1 MGVTFTCGLLVVFMC
16 VLILFGKEAIHVI
29 PKVWTERGKWK
40 GGKILVAEKKKWEKA
55 KIKIGPVRRKKHSQS
70 SRQGACVIV
79 KHPLQSSH
87 QMPSSWPFLV
97 FTHLYTEHYTTREI
111 LMFTLR
117 FLLQGAKTQQDLV
130 FAVAPLPGPAP
141 GTEKIS
147 TKYAPDEKMPKK
159 DCSLIPKHY
168 FGSRFTHVS

>member
-29 PKVWTERGKWK
+29 QKVWTERGKWK

-117 FLLQGAKTQQDLV
+117 FMLQGAKTQQDLV
-130 FAVAPLPGPAP
+130 FAVASLPGPAP
-141 GTEKIS
+141 GTEKVS

-159 DCSLIPKHY
+159 DCSLTPKHY

>member
-1 MGVTFTCGLLVVFMC
+1 MWIAGSFYVCFNFVWEGSNTCYSESLN
-16 VLILFGKEAIHVI
+16 
-29 PKVWTERGKWK
+29 WK
-40 GGKILVAEKKKWEKA
+40 GKMEGRKDFGGRKKKNEKKPKSRLDSKE
-55 KIKIGPVRRKKHSQS
+55 KKHSQS
-70 SRQGACVIV
+70 SRQLECIIV

-111 LMFTLR
+111 LMFTIR

-130 FAVAPLPGPAP
+130 FAVASLPGPAP
-141 GTEKIS
+141 GTEKVS